1 MKKEATAKDFFK
13 DHVVPYI
20 FLAIGALAA
29 AFALEEFLVPF
40 TILDGGIVGVSMI
53 INQLSG
59 FPLSVLIIILNI
71 PFVIVGMRRLG
82 KTFLVRAIFSMVLFS
97 ILLEVFHDLP
107 AVTDQVLLVVVFG
120 GVLLGAGVGIILRNG
135 GCLDGTEIV
144 GLLLSRNVEFSV
156 GQIIFGINIII
167 YGTAGILFGLDRALY
182 SLLTYFITSKIID
195 MVENGM
201 EQGKSVMIITDD
213 GKEIAD
219 RIHQS
224 LGRTCTLLEGTGL
237 ISGKKVVLYC
247 VITRVEVPT
256 LKRIIHETDAS
267 AFVTISDVSEIIGQ
281 HIKQMKGTH
290 DIEE

>member
-1 MKKEATAKDFFK
+1 MKKKVTTKDFFK
-13 DHVVPYI
+13 DHVIPYA
-20 FLAIGALAA
+20 FLSLGALAA

-59 FPLSVLIIILNI
+59 FPLSLLIIILNI

-82 KTFLVRAIFSMVLFS
+82 KTFFVRAVFSMTLFS

-156 GQIIFGINIII
+156 GQIIFCINIII

-182 SLLTYFITSKIID
+182 SLLTYFITSKVID
-195 MVENGM
+195 MFENGM

-219 RIHQS
+219 RIHER
-224 LGRTCTLLEGTGL
+224 LGRTCTILEGTGL

-247 VITRVEVPT
+247 VITRVEVPM

-290 DIEE
+290 DTAE